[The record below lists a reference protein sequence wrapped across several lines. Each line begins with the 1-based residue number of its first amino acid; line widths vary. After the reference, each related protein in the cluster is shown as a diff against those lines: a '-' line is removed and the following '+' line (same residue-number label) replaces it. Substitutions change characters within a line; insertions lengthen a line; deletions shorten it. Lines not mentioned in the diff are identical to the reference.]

1 MTFEELTLQIL
12 NTLIPKSGVREWE
25 DEDARANLTTAAM
38 QMAATI
44 LSGGATEPMPSDIYI
59 DHGATIVF
67 GSEVGD
73 DVAWSTESIAN
84 GAGRQAT
91 LYDLGADGT
100 ARPGRY
106 RYRFH
111 TQAQA
116 TPTVGNLC
124 QVYAKT
130 SDGSHPDND
139 DGASDAAVSAEDKL
153 KNLQVMMP
161 AIVDQ
166 AAANI
171 EYVSRGWLMLEHR
184 WFAPVL
190 WNAMGSA
197 ITADAAE
204 TKLHLTP
211 VYDQV
216 Q

>member
-1 MTFEELTLQIL
+1 MTFEELTLEIL
-12 NTLIPKSGVREWE
+12 KTLIPKSGVREWE
-25 DEDARANLTTAAM
+25 DEQHRTDLTSAAM

-44 LSGGATEPMPSDIYI
+44 LAQGEEPMPTDFYI
-59 DHGATIVF
+59 DHGTTIVF

-73 DVAWSTESIAN
+73 DVAWSTESIGN
-84 GAGRQAT
+84 GAGRQAA
-91 LYDLGADGT
+91 LHDLGADGT
-100 ARPGRY
+100 ARPRLY

-116 TPTVGNLC
+116 TPTVGNYCDLRG
-124 QVYAKT
+124 KT
-130 SDGSHPDND
+130 SDGTHPDND
-139 DGASDAAVSAEDKL
+139 DGAGDAAVSAEDKL
-153 KNLQVMMP
+153 SNLMILTP
-161 AIVDQ
+161 ARVDQ

-171 EYVSRGWLMLEHR
+171 EFVSIGTISLWHR
-184 WFAPVL
+184 YFAPVL

-211 VYDQV
+211 VYNQS